1 VLFLDAYRDSK
12 FKYRISYTNENA
24 TTTTHNQYS
33 ILCKYQS
40 HATTITHVIAN
51 SVPYNLINAISKEN
65 IMANSMS
72 SLISNAVAADSTKI
86 LTSVAAVT
94 AATAAIVGWMM
105 FSSSSSRNK
114 TRKNGGRRWSCM
126 SESMAHG
133 CFPPKIK
140 FDEAIINAVLVFDDD
155 DRPSV
160 DEIVEHCV
168 TMLLGYDRFSSI
180 FDRASNLAHSKHEG
194 EEEGTTKMDPYDLV
208 RVIKVTDCL
217 TEDDILKKMEDQ
229 ACVPLADA
237 PRGHLLPWWE
247 FVLFENTSTSSGTK
261 IKGKSAVIWRIHH
274 SLGDGISLVQVV
286 EEMFFNA
293 KTGQK
298 LGAPSNNSSPVDI
311 SKKFQIRRSPFEW
324 IFQSIKAVY
333 TVLALPISKFDD
345 PTMFHETPISS
356 SPHDM
361 VYSSKQAIIPFRSIS
376 LEFVKRLKNA
386 ASMTTFSDDANANRK
401 NVTVNDVLFTVV
413 SQALHD
419 YLKEEKDTTLESKGD
434 DLMCRTLLP
443 VALPRPK
450 TDDKSRILRNMW
462 CFISCDLS
470 VGTSQ
475 ILDRL
480 WKIHDHLSDL
490 KKGLVP
496 MVSFILSNFAMK
508 WLPRTISRDQTL
520 QLFSRHSMVLS
531 NVPGPSEPVSF
542 ANHEVKSVQMI
553 HMNLIPQLA
562 FLSYRGMIFGNA
574 IVGIDDD
581 DSRCRERLPL
591 HVSNALVLLASK
603 LEVNDVP
610 ESLRDHA
617 AQL

>member
-1 VLFLDAYRDSK
+1 
-12 FKYRISYTNENA
+12 
-24 TTTTHNQYS
+24 
-33 ILCKYQS
+33 
-40 HATTITHVIAN
+40 
-51 SVPYNLINAISKEN
+51 
-65 IMANSMS
+65 MANSMS
-72 SLISNAVAADSTKI
+72 SLISNVVNDNADSTI
-86 LTSVAAVT
+86 VTSVAAVT
-94 AATAAIVGWMM
+94 AATAIVGWMM
-105 FSSSSSRNK
+105 LSSSSSKSNK
-114 TRKNGGRRWSCM
+114 RKKNGGRRWSCM

-168 TMLLGYDRFSSI
+168 TTLLGYDRFSSI
-180 FDRASNLAHSKHEG
+180 FDRTSNLAHSKEG
-194 EEEGTTKMDPYDLV
+194 EEGTKIDPYDLV
-208 RVIKVTDCL
+208 RVVKVSDCL
-217 TEDDILKKMEDQ
+217 MEDDILKKMEDQ

-237 PRGHLLPWWE
+237 PRGQLLPWWE
-247 FVLFENTSTSSGTK
+247 FVLFENTNTSDAK

-298 LGAPSNNSSPVDI
+298 LNAPSKESSSRADI
-311 SKKFQIRRSPFEW
+311 SKKFRIRRSPFEW
-324 IFQSIKAVY
+324 MFQSVKAIS

-345 PTMFHETPISS
+345 PTMFHETPINS
-356 SPHDM
+356 SPNDI
-361 VYSSKQAIIPFRSIS
+361 VYSSKQAIIPFRSIP

-386 ASMTTFSDDANANRK
+386 ASSMSTSSGDANANRK

-434 DLMCRTLLP
+434 DLLCRTLLP

-450 TDDKSRILRNMW
+450 TDDKSRVLRNMW

-480 WKIHDHLSDL
+480 WKIHDRLSDL

-531 NVPGPSEPVSF
+531 NVPGPPEVVSF
-542 ANHEVKSVQMI
+542 ANHEVKSVQII

-562 FLSYRGMIFGNA
+562 FLSYRGTIFGNA

-581 DSRCRERLPL
+581 DENNRCHERLPL

-617 AQL
+617 AQLIGSK

>member
-1 VLFLDAYRDSK
+1 
-12 FKYRISYTNENA
+12 
-24 TTTTHNQYS
+24 
-33 ILCKYQS
+33 
-40 HATTITHVIAN
+40 
-51 SVPYNLINAISKEN
+51 
-65 IMANSMS
+65 MS

-194 EEEGTTKMDPYDLV
+194 
-208 RVIKVTDCL
+208 
-217 TEDDILKKMEDQ
+217 
-229 ACVPLADA
+229 PLADA

>member
-1 VLFLDAYRDSK
+1 
-12 FKYRISYTNENA
+12 
-24 TTTTHNQYS
+24 
-33 ILCKYQS
+33 
-40 HATTITHVIAN
+40 
-51 SVPYNLINAISKEN
+51 
-65 IMANSMS
+65 MS
-72 SLISNAVAADSTKI
+72 SLISNVVNDNADSTI
-86 LTSVAAVT
+86 VTSVAAVT
-94 AATAAIVGWMM
+94 AATAIVGWMI
-105 FSSSSSRNK
+105 FSSSSSKNK
-114 TRKNGGRRWSCM
+114 KRKNGGRRWSCM

-168 TMLLGYDRFSSI
+168 TTLLGYDRFSSI
-180 FDRASNLAHSKHEG
+180 FDRTSNLAHSKEG
-194 EEEGTTKMDPYDLV
+194 EQGTKIDPYDFV
-208 RVIKVTDCL
+208 RVVKVSDCL
-217 TEDDILKKMEDQ
+217 TEDGILKKMEDQ

-237 PRGHLLPWWE
+237 PRGQFLPWWE
-247 FVLFENTSTSSGTK
+247 FVLFENTNTSDTK
-261 IKGKSAVIWRIHH
+261 IKGRSAVIWRIHH

-298 LGAPSNNSSPVDI
+298 LGAPSKESSSRADI

-324 IFQSIKAVY
+324 IFQSVKAIS
-333 TVLALPISKFDD
+333 TVLALPISRFDD
-345 PTMFHETPISS
+345 PTMFHEAPINS
-356 SPHDM
+356 SPNDM
-361 VYSSKQAIIPFRSIS
+361 VYSSKQVIIPFRSIP

-386 ASMTTFSDDANANRK
+386 ASSMSTLSDDANANRK

-434 DLMCRTLLP
+434 DLLCRTLLP

-450 TDDKSRILRNMW
+450 TDDKSRVLRNMW

-480 WKIHDHLSDL
+480 WKIHDRLSDL
-490 KKGLVP
+490 EKGLVP

-531 NVPGPSEPVSF
+531 NVPGPPEPVSF

-562 FLSYRGMIFGNA
+562 FLSYRGTIFGNA

-581 DSRCRERLPL
+581 DDDENNRCRERLPL

-617 AQL
+617 AQLVGSK